1 MSSSRDK
8 AVPLWYGLGCR
19 SLNNSGLNKAGVYPH
34 LDADSE
40 RLPVGPAEENF
51 DTGAEPGT
59 LRREPCAAR
68 PGYEGSPASEPVG
81 AAI

>member
-1 MSSSRDK
+1 M
-8 AVPLWYGLGCR
+8 PLWYGLGCR

-59 LRREPCAAR
+59 LRRLPDPDMKAA
-68 PGYEGSPASEPVG
+68 PASEPVG